1 MSKGSVETKVS
12 ASVYQRL
19 KAELLSVLPAVVLR
33 HWQQLR
39 IASSVHEA
47 AAGATPLRHGSPGTI
62 LALKRRGLRLCIL
75 SSRDCSPMEQSDAAC
90 H

>member
-19 KAELLSVLPAVVLR
+19 KAELLSALPAVVLR
-33 HWQQLR
+33 HWQQLW

-47 AAGATPLRHGSPGTI
+47 AAATPLRHGSPGTI

-90 H
+90 R